1 MHYNE
6 FVHHLFLH
14 KDLDEYLIKYK
25 KFIVTNFQ
33 RLIREKILVSFN
45 NIDYVFNYYDDF
57 YYKFFIAKIINE
69 ENIKVEYL
77 LKIEYNKVCDYSK
90 DKYLY
95 DAILSLN
102 EDINKL
108 KLIDL
113 VLDKKLKSKI
123 YMSLKDKELIKK
135 NIKNLTHE
143 DALSFLLSLSDK
155 EKIEYINKGYYVP
168 ILICSLSIEN
178 FYKEFGLISDTNK
191 LECIDKIEI
200 PSVKFEVLKEYQ
212 NLFSKETLN
221 AYMSKIYADTVDP
234 ALREKI
240 QTFLNN
246 SAFNRVIY
254 SNTLFSKQKELN
266 ELNPLIY
273 NLNLAKNY
281 SIGLELETYHENYQM
296 FLNLERFL
304 VNWIFKEETTVTNGV
319 EINSNILY
327 YNKKSLRELLYLCN
341 FLNEYDFKINDEC
354 SNHIHI
360 GFDAFNSVREVK
372 TLLELFANN
381 ENIFYMMA
389 NEKETPLRKYYASYA
404 RPISVYL
411 ENAIY
416 LHKLSDTKDLFDFM
430 YELNCCQEDR
440 LVAINFSNVFSF
452 RKNTVEFR
460 MSNGQTKYEEI
471 LLNIVLYLKLVDTA
485 IKYKKIDPKLFNYI
499 TDINVPEEERK
510 SLILRLLFKDNQ
522 TLIDK
527 FNERYETNNEIN
539 SKLQRT
545 IHYNRQV
552 RF

>member
-14 KDLDEYLIKYK
+14 KDLDEYLIKHK

-33 RLIREKILVSFN
+33 RLIREKILVRFN

-77 LKIEYNKVCDYSK
+77 LKIDYNKVCDYSK

-143 DALSFLLSLSDK
+143 DGLSFLLSLSDK

-191 LECIDKIEI
+191 LECINKIEI

-221 AYMSKIYADTVDP
+221 AYMSKIYVDTVDL

-246 SAFNRVIY
+246 GAFNRVIY

-281 SIGLELETYHENYQM
+281 SIGLELETYHENYKM

-327 YNKKSLRELLYLCN
+327 YNKRSLRELLYLCN

-360 GFDAFNSVREVK
+360 GFDAFNSVKEVK

-404 RPISVYL
+404 SPISVYL

-460 MSNGQTKYEEI
+460 MSNGQTKYGEI
-471 LLNIVLYLKLVDTA
+471 LLNMVLYLKLVDTA
-485 IKYKKIDPKLFNYI
+485 VKYKKIDPKLFNYI

-510 SLILRLLFKDNQ
+510 SLLLRLLFKDNQ

-527 FNERYETNNEIN
+527 FDERYETNNEVN

>member
-1 MHYNE
+1 MHYND
-6 FVHHLFLH
+6 FIYHLFLH

-57 YYKFFIAKIINE
+57 YYKFFIAKINNE
-69 ENIKVEYL
+69 ENIRVEYL

-135 NIKNLTHE
+135 NIKNLTHK

-221 AYMSKIYADTVDP
+221 AYMSKIYVDTVDP
-234 ALREKI
+234 TLKEKI
-240 QTFLNN
+240 QNFLNN
-246 SAFNRVIY
+246 GAFNRVIY
-254 SNTLFSKQKELN
+254 SNTLFSKQKDLN
-266 ELNPLIY
+266 GLNPLIY

-341 FLNEYDFKINDEC
+341 FLNEFDFKINDEC

-360 GFDAFNSVREVK
+360 GFDAFNSVKEVK

-452 RKNTVEFR
+452 RKNTIEFR

-471 LLNIVLYLKLVDTA
+471 LLNMVLYLKLVDTA
-485 IKYKKIDPKLFNYI
+485 VKYKKIDPKLFNYI
-499 TDINVPEEERK
+499 TNINVPEEERK
-510 SLILRLLFKDNQ
+510 SLLLRLLFKDNQ

-527 FNERYETNNEIN
+527 FDERYETNNEIN

>member
-57 YYKFFIAKIINE
+57 YYKLFIAKIINE

-135 NIKNLTHE
+135 NIKNLTHK
-143 DALSFLLSLSDK
+143 DGLSFLLSLSDK

-304 VNWIFKEETTVTNGV
+304 VNWVFKEETTVTNGV

-360 GFDAFNSVREVK
+360 GFDAFNSVKEVK

-389 NEKETPLRKYYASYA
+389 NEKESPLRKYYASYA

-416 LHKLSDTKDLFDFM
+416 LNKLSDTKDLFDFM

-471 LLNIVLYLKLVDTA
+471 LLNMVLYLKLVDTA
-485 IKYKKIDPKLFNYI
+485 IKYKKIDSKLFNYI

-510 SLILRLLFKDNQ
+510 SLLLGLLFKDNQ

>member
-33 RLIREKILVSFN
+33 RLIREKIIVSFN
-45 NIDYVFNYYDDF
+45 NIDYVFNYYYDF

-108 KLIDL
+108 KIIDL

-246 SAFNRVIY
+246 GAFNRVIY

-360 GFDAFNSVREVK
+360 GFDAFNSVKEVK

-404 RPISVYL
+404 SPISVYL

-460 MSNGQTKYEEI
+460 ISNGQTKYEEI
-471 LLNIVLYLKLVDTA
+471 LLNMVLYLKLVDTA
-485 IKYKKIDPKLFNYI
+485 IKYKKIDSKLFNYI

-510 SLILRLLFKDNQ
+510 SLLLRLLFKDNQ

>member
-246 SAFNRVIY
+246 RVIY

-360 GFDAFNSVREVK
+360 GFDAFNSVKEVK

-389 NEKETPLRKYYASYA
+389 NRNTFEK
-404 RPISVYL
+404 
-411 ENAIY
+411 
-416 LHKLSDTKDLFDFM
+416 
-430 YELNCCQEDR
+430 
-440 LVAINFSNVFSF
+440 
-452 RKNTVEFR
+452 
-460 MSNGQTKYEEI
+460 I
-471 LLNIVLYLKLVDTA
+471 LC
-485 IKYKKIDPKLFNYI
+485 
-499 TDINVPEEERK
+499 
-510 SLILRLLFKDNQ
+510 
-522 TLIDK
+522 
-527 FNERYETNNEIN
+527 
-539 SKLQRT
+539 
-545 IHYNRQV
+545 
-552 RF
+552 

>member
-14 KDLDEYLIKYK
+14 KDLDEYLIKHK

-45 NIDYVFNYYDDF
+45 NIDYVFNYCDDF

-113 VLDKKLKSKI
+113 VLDRKLKSKI

-135 NIKNLTHE
+135 NIKNLTHK
-143 DALSFLLSLSDK
+143 DGLSFLLSLSDK

-246 SAFNRVIY
+246 DAFNRVIY

-360 GFDAFNSVREVK
+360 GFDAFNSVKEVK

-416 LHKLSDTKDLFDFM
+416 LNKLSDTKDLFDFM

-471 LLNIVLYLKLVDTA
+471 LLNMVLYLKLVDTA
-485 IKYKKIDPKLFNYI
+485 VKYKKIDPKLFDYI

-510 SLILRLLFKDNQ
+510 SLLLRLLFKDNQ

-527 FNERYETNNEIN
+527 FDERYETNNEIN

>member
-14 KDLDEYLIKYK
+14 KGLDEYLIKYQ

-69 ENIKVEYL
+69 ENIRVEYL

-123 YMSLKDKELIKK
+123 YMSLKNKELIKK

-143 DALSFLLSLSDK
+143 DALSFLLSLSDE

-200 PSVKFEVLKEYQ
+200 PSVKFEILSEYK
-212 NLFSKETLN
+212 NLFTKEALN
-221 AYMSKIYADTVDP
+221 AYMSRIYVDTFDKNV
-234 ALREKI
+234 REKI
-240 QTFLNN
+240 QRFLNN
-246 SAFNRVIY
+246 EAFDTIVY
-254 SNTLFSKQKELN
+254 SNTSLNKQKDLN
-266 ELNPLIY
+266 GLNPLIY
-273 NLNLAKNY
+273 DLNLAKNY
-281 SIGLELETYHENYQM
+281 SIGLELETSHKDYLM
-296 FLNLERFL
+296 FLNLYRIL
-304 VNWIFKEETTVTNGV
+304 SDWTLKNETTVTNGV
-319 EINSNILY
+319 EINSNIMH
-327 YNKKSLRELLYLCN
+327 YNKKSLRQLLYVCN
-341 FLNEYDFKINDEC
+341 FLNDYGFKINDEC

-485 IKYKKIDPKLFNYI
+485 IKHKKIDPKLFNYI

>member
-6 FVHHLFLH
+6 FVHHLFVH

-57 YYKFFIAKIINE
+57 YYKFFISKIINE

-77 LKIEYNKVCDYSK
+77 LKIEYNKVSDYSK

-135 NIKNLTHE
+135 NIKNLTHK

-191 LECIDKIEI
+191 LDCIDKIEI

-240 QTFLNN
+240 RTFLNN
-246 SAFNRVIY
+246 DAFNRVIY

-360 GFDAFNSVREVK
+360 GFDAFNSVKEVK

-460 MSNGQTKYEEI
+460 ISNGQTKYEEI

-485 IKYKKIDPKLFNYI
+485 IKHKKIDSKLFNYI

-510 SLILRLLFKDNQ
+510 SLLLRLLFKDNQ

-527 FNERYETNNEIN
+527 YNERYETNNEIN

>member
-33 RLIREKILVSFN
+33 RLIRENILVSFN

-57 YYKFFIAKIINE
+57 YYKFFISKIINE

-246 SAFNRVIY
+246 GAFNRVIY

-360 GFDAFNSVREVK
+360 GFDAFNSVKEVK

-404 RPISVYL
+404 SPISVYL

-440 LVAINFSNVFSF
+440 LVAINFLNVFSF

-510 SLILRLLFKDNQ
+510 SLLLRLLFKDNQ

>member
-45 NIDYVFNYYDDF
+45 NIDYVFNYCDDF

-135 NIKNLTHE
+135 NIKNLTHK
-143 DALSFLLSLSDK
+143 DGLSFLLSLSDK

-246 SAFNRVIY
+246 DAFNRVIY

-360 GFDAFNSVREVK
+360 GFDAFNSVKEVK

-416 LHKLSDTKDLFDFM
+416 LNKLSDTKDLFDFM

-471 LLNIVLYLKLVDTA
+471 LLNMVLYLKLVDTA
-485 IKYKKIDPKLFNYI
+485 IKYKKIDPKLFDYI

-510 SLILRLLFKDNQ
+510 SLLLRLLFKDNQ

-527 FNERYETNNEIN
+527 FDERYETNNEIN

>member
-14 KDLDEYLIKYK
+14 KDLDEYLIKHK

-113 VLDKKLKSKI
+113 VLDRKLKSKI

-135 NIKNLTHE
+135 NIKNLTHK
-143 DALSFLLSLSDK
+143 DGLSFLLSLSDK

-246 SAFNRVIY
+246 DAFNRVIY
-254 SNTLFSKQKELN
+254 SNNLFSKQKELN

-360 GFDAFNSVREVK
+360 GFDAFKSVKEVK

-471 LLNIVLYLKLVDTA
+471 LLNMVLYLKLVDTA
-485 IKYKKIDPKLFNYI
+485 VKYKKIDPKLFDYI

-510 SLILRLLFKDNQ
+510 SLLLRLLFKYNQ

-527 FNERYETNNEIN
+527 FDERYETNNEIN

>member
-1 MHYNE
+1 
-6 FVHHLFLH
+6 
-14 KDLDEYLIKYK
+14 
-25 KFIVTNFQ
+25 
-33 RLIREKILVSFN
+33 
-45 NIDYVFNYYDDF
+45 
-57 YYKFFIAKIINE
+57 
-69 ENIKVEYL
+69 
-77 LKIEYNKVCDYSK
+77 
-90 DKYLY
+90 
-95 DAILSLN
+95 
-102 EDINKL
+102 
-108 KLIDL
+108 
-113 VLDKKLKSKI
+113 
-123 YMSLKDKELIKK
+123 
-135 NIKNLTHE
+135 
-143 DALSFLLSLSDK
+143 
-155 EKIEYINKGYYVP
+155 
-168 ILICSLSIEN
+168 
-178 FYKEFGLISDTNK
+178 
-191 LECIDKIEI
+191 
-200 PSVKFEVLKEYQ
+200 
-212 NLFSKETLN
+212 
-221 AYMSKIYADTVDP
+221 MSKIYTDTVDP
-234 ALREKI
+234 VLREKI

-246 SAFNRVIY
+246 DAFNRVIY

-360 GFDAFNSVREVK
+360 GFDAFNSVKEVK

-485 IKYKKIDPKLFNYI
+485 IKYKRIDSKLFNYI
-499 TDINVPEEERK
+499 IDINVPEEERK
-510 SLILRLLFKDNQ
+510 SLLLRLLFKDNQ

>member
-14 KDLDEYLIKYK
+14 KGLDEYLIRYK

-69 ENIKVEYL
+69 ENIRVEYL

-123 YMSLKDKELIKK
+123 YMSLKNKELIKK

-143 DALSFLLSLSDK
+143 DALSFLLSLSDE

-430 YELNCCQEDR
+430 YELNCC
-440 LVAINFSNVFSF
+440 
-452 RKNTVEFR
+452 
-460 MSNGQTKYEEI
+460 
-471 LLNIVLYLKLVDTA
+471 
-485 IKYKKIDPKLFNYI
+485 
-499 TDINVPEEERK
+499 
-510 SLILRLLFKDNQ
+510 
-522 TLIDK
+522 
-527 FNERYETNNEIN
+527 
-539 SKLQRT
+539 
-545 IHYNRQV
+545 
-552 RF
+552 

>member
-14 KDLDEYLIKYK
+14 KDLDEYLIKHK

-135 NIKNLTHE
+135 NIKNLTHK
-143 DALSFLLSLSDK
+143 DGLSFLLSLSDK

-200 PSVKFEVLKEYQ
+200 PSVKFEVIKEYQ

-246 SAFNRVIY
+246 DAFNRVIY

-360 GFDAFNSVREVK
+360 GFDAFNSVKEVK

-416 LHKLSDTKDLFDFM
+416 LNKLSDTKDLFDFM

-471 LLNIVLYLKLVDTA
+471 LLNMVLYLKLVDTA
-485 IKYKKIDPKLFNYI
+485 IKYKKIDPKLFDYI

-510 SLILRLLFKDNQ
+510 SLLLRLLFRDNK
-522 TLIDK
+522 TLMDK

>member
-33 RLIREKILVSFN
+33 RLIRENILVSFN
-45 NIDYVFNYYDDF
+45 NIDYVFNYYADF

-246 SAFNRVIY
+246 GAFNRVIY

-360 GFDAFNSVREVK
+360 GFDAFNSVKEVK

-404 RPISVYL
+404 SPISVYL

-440 LVAINFSNVFSF
+440 LVAINFLNVFSF

-510 SLILRLLFKDNQ
+510 SLLLRLLFKDNQ

>member
-57 YYKFFIAKIINE
+57 YYKLFIAKIINE

-135 NIKNLTHE
+135 NIKNLTHK
-143 DALSFLLSLSDK
+143 DGLSFLLSLSDK

-246 SAFNRVIY
+246 DAFNRVIY

-304 VNWIFKEETTVTNGV
+304 VNWVFKEETTVTNGV

-360 GFDAFNSVREVK
+360 GFDAFNSVKEVK

-471 LLNIVLYLKLVDTA
+471 LLNMVLYLKLVDTA
-485 IKYKKIDPKLFNYI
+485 IKYKKIDSKLFNYI

-510 SLILRLLFKDNQ
+510 SLLLGLLFKDNQ

-527 FNERYETNNEIN
+527 FDERYETNNEIN

>member
-1 MHYNE
+1 M
-6 FVHHLFLH
+6 
-14 KDLDEYLIKYK
+14 
-25 KFIVTNFQ
+25 
-33 RLIREKILVSFN
+33 
-45 NIDYVFNYYDDF
+45 
-57 YYKFFIAKIINE
+57 
-69 ENIKVEYL
+69 
-77 LKIEYNKVCDYSK
+77 
-90 DKYLY
+90 
-95 DAILSLN
+95 N

-135 NIKNLTHE
+135 NIKNLTHK
-143 DALSFLLSLSDK
+143 DGLSFLLSLSDK

-246 SAFNRVIY
+246 DAFNRVIY

-266 ELNPLIY
+266 ELNPLFY

-281 SIGLELETYHENYQM
+281 SIVLELETYHENYQM

-304 VNWIFKEETTVTNGV
+304 VNWVFKEETTVTNGV

-360 GFDAFNSVREVK
+360 GFDAFNSVKEVK

-416 LHKLSDTKDLFDFM
+416 LNKLSDTKDLFDFM

-460 MSNGQTKYEEI
+460 ISNGQTKYEEI
-471 LLNIVLYLKLVDTA
+471 LLNMVLYLKLVDTA
-485 IKYKKIDPKLFNYI
+485 IKYKKIDPKLFDYI

-510 SLILRLLFKDNQ
+510 SLLLRLLFKDNQ

-527 FNERYETNNEIN
+527 FDERYETNNEIN